1 MKTGRINIAEY
12 VLLEYIVSKTI
23 KKKGLPSSV
32 DKPP

>member
-23 KKKGLPSSV
+23 KKKGAA
-32 DKPP
+32 K